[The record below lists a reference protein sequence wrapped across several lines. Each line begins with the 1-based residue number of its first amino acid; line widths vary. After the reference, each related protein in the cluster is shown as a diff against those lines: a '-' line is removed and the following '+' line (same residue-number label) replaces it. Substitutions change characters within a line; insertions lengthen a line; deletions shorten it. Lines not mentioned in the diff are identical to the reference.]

1 MIVEYHIGFN
11 GEIAAMPSFDV
22 VSEVDHHEIANAV
35 DQANRE
41 VATRFDFKG
50 TDSKF
55 ELAGNQISLSTGSEF
70 QLDQMLD
77 MLYAKLAKRG
87 VDLEC
92 AEAGEPVLMAK
103 TASRT
108 VTIREGIETELA
120 RTIVKQIKQSK
131 SKVQASIQGDQVR
144 VTGKKRDDLQA
155 VMALL
160 REAELGQPLQFKNMR
175 D

>member
-1 MIVEYHIGFN
+1 
-11 GEIAAMPSFDV
+11 MPSFDI
-22 VSEVDHHEIANAV
+22 VSEIDHHELANAV

-50 TDSKF
+50 TDSAF
-55 ELAGNQISLSTGSEF
+55 ELDGNRVTLKTESEF

-77 MLYAKLAKRG
+77 MLYAKLSKRG
-87 VDLEC
+87 IDLDGV
-92 AEAGEPVLMAK
+92 EADEPEIGAK
-103 TASRT
+103 SATRV
-108 VTIREGIETELA
+108 VTLREGIDTEMAKKMVKLA
-120 RTIVKQIKQSK
+120 KQSK
-131 SKVQASIQGDQVR
+131 LKVQASIQGDQVR

-160 REAELGQPLQFKNMR
+160 REAELGLPLQFKNFR